1 MFPINQWIKIKAPAT
16 VANMVC
22 GFDILGFAVNN
33 PYDEMEMRLVPLV
46 QGQAAITIINI
57 DDYNLPTDPEK
68 NVAGAAL
75 IALIEEYTANS
86 IIDKVLSE
94 DDDSNTKEVIKTT
107 TNKSSSNKLQ
117 NTKFNSNL
125 IDFSKIGFEVKINK
139 LIKPGSGVGSS
150 AASSAGAVVGAN
162 YLLGNPFSKDD
173 LVRFAMN
180 GEKVAS
186 GVKHADNI
194 APCIHGGV
202 TLVRSI
208 FPLEIIALPSP
219 TLFVTIVHP
228 QIEVRTAD
236 ARSILKQNVQLKDA
250 IKQWGNIAGLVA
262 GLMKGDYDLIGRSL
276 EDVIIEPVRSILIP
290 GFDELKKAC
299 KAAGALGGGIS
310 GSGPSIFFLSK
321 EKETALAVELEMKK
335 LYEGLGLAYHTY
347 VTTINQ
353 RGVEIEA

>member
-1 MFPINQWIKIKAPAT
+1 
-16 VANMVC
+16 
-22 GFDILGFAVNN
+22 
-33 PYDEMEMRLVPLV
+33 
-46 QGQAAITIINI
+46 
-57 DDYNLPTDPEK
+57 
-68 NVAGAAL
+68 
-75 IALIEEYTANS
+75 LIEEYEENQMGITPLA
-86 IIDKVLSE
+86 
-94 DDDSNTKEVIKTT
+94 
-107 TNKSSSNKLQ
+107 
-117 NTKFNSNL
+117 
-125 IDFSKIGFEVKINK
+125 FEVKINK

-162 YLLGNPFSKDD
+162 HLLGNIFSKDD

-194 APCIHGGV
+194 APCIFGGV

-219 TLFVTIVHP
+219 SLHVTIVHP
-228 QIEVRTAD
+228 QIEVRTVD
-236 ARSILKQNVQLKDA
+236 ARSILRQNVQLKDA

-299 KAAGALGGGIS
+299 IAAGALGGGIS

-321 EKETALAVELEMKK
+321 EKETAIKVEDAMKE
-335 LYEGLGLAYHTY
+335 LYTRLGLAHHTY
-347 VTTINQ
+347 VTSINQ
-353 RGVEIEA
+353 SGVQII

>member
-1 MFPINQWIKIKAPAT
+1 MVPINQWIKIKPPAT

-33 PYDEMEMRLVPLV
+33 PYDEMEMRLVNRAA
-46 QGQAAITIINI
+46 GQDAITIINM

-75 IALIEEYTANS
+75 IAFIEEYTANS
-86 IIDKVLSE
+86 IIEKSLFE
-94 DDDSNTKEVIKTT
+94 DDDTT
-107 TNKSSSNKLQ
+107 ISYASKNEFIS
-117 NTKFNSNL
+117 
-125 IDFSKIGFEVKINK
+125 FSKIGFEVKINK

-290 GFDELKKAC
+290 GFDDLKKAC
-299 KAAGALGGGIS
+299 KAVGALGGGIS
-310 GSGPSIFFLSK
+310 GSGPSIFFLSN

-335 LYEGLGLAYHTY
+335 LYEGLGLAHHTY

-353 RGVEIEA
+353 TGVEIEV

>member
-1 MFPINQWIKIKAPAT
+1 MVPLHQWIKIKAPAT

-22 GFDILGFAVNN
+22 GFDILGFAVND
-33 PYDEMEMRLVPLV
+33 PYDEMEMRLVNRAA
-46 QGQAAITIINI
+46 GQASITIINI
-57 DDYNLPTDPEK
+57 DHYNLPTDPEK

-75 IALIEEYTANS
+75 LAMIEEYTANS
-86 IIDKVLSE
+86 IIEKSLAS
-94 DDDSNTKEVIKTT
+94 DSNENTSTT
-107 TNKSSSNKLQ
+107 STTSTTSSSFTENELV
-117 NTKFNSNL
+117 
-125 IDFSKIGFEVKINK
+125 DFSKIGFEVKINK

-208 FPLEIIALPSP
+208 FPLEVIALPSP
-219 TLFVTIVHP
+219 TLYVTIVHP
-228 QIEVRTAD
+228 QIEVKTSD
-236 ARSILKQNVQLKDA
+236 ARSILKQNVKLKDA

-276 EDVIIEPVRSILIP
+276 EDVIIEPIRSILIP
-290 GFDELKKAC
+290 GFDDLKKAC

-321 EKETALAVELEMKK
+321 EKETALAVENEMKK
-335 LYEGLGLAYHTY
+335 LYTGLGLAHHTY

-353 RGVEIEA
+353 DGVTIAE

>member
-1 MFPINQWIKIKAPAT
+1 MVELNQWIKIKAPAT

-33 PYDEMEMRLVPLV
+33 PYDEMEMRIVARPQTIEGV
-46 QGQAAITIINI
+46 TSINTIVSAIKIINI

-75 IALIEEYTANS
+75 IALIEAYEEQIGLGNS
-86 IIDKVLSE
+86 KATIPVGQLA
-94 DDDSNTKEVIKTT
+94 
-107 TNKSSSNKLQ
+107 
-117 NTKFNSNL
+117 
-125 IDFSKIGFEVKINK
+125 FEVKINK

-150 AASSAGAVVGAN
+150 AASAAGAVVGAN
-162 YLLGNPFSKDD
+162 YLLGNLFSKDD
-173 LVRFAMN
+173 LVRFAMH

-194 APCIHGGV
+194 APCIFGGV

-208 FPLEIIALPSP
+208 FPLEVIALPSP
-219 TLFVTIVHP
+219 TLHVTIVHP
-228 QIEVRTAD
+228 QIEVKTSD

-262 GLMKGDYDLIGRSL
+262 GLMKGDYGLIGRSL

-290 GFDELKKAC
+290 GFDELKTAC

-321 EKETALAVELEMKK
+321 EQSTALAVEQEMKK
-335 LYEGLGLAYHTY
+335 LYTRIGLPHHTY
-347 VTTINQ
+347 VTSINGA
-353 RGVEIEA
+353 GVEIELN